1 MALRMK
7 NKINPANQISD
18 FRSQIDQAAGRSREA
33 FFTWFNEGAG
43 ADGSFVQGSWD
54 FGIHIAYPL
63 TAYIERP
70 EELTCLE
77 LGHGGGRLLSAA
89 SRHFAKAVG
98 VDIHDNNDLVMDE
111 LRQRGARNVELFSSD
126 GSSIPL
132 PDLSFDVVYSFIV
145 LQHVE
150 KIEVF
155 KAYLRETYRV
165 LRPGG
170 FALLYFGRK
179 AQWSINK
186 EAPMLF
192 RLECLAENLWL
203 PKGFMEI
210 PAEVNHT
217 NLLVTRKF
225 AKKLSRG
232 FGFRFLNYVV
242 SYKGVPG
249 GFGRYGG
256 QHGILLSKP
265 L

>member
-7 NKINPANQISD
+7 NKIYPANQISD
-18 FRSQIDQAAGRSREA
+18 FRSQIDQAAGKSRDA

-63 TAYIERP
+63 TVYIERP

-98 VDIHDNNDLVMDE
+98 VDIHDNNDLVLDE
-111 LRQRGARNVELFSSD
+111 LRQRGVRNVELHSSD

-132 PDLSFDVVYSFIV
+132 ADSGLDVVYSFIV

-179 AQWSINK
+179 VKWSINK
-186 EAPMLF
+186 KAQLLF
-192 RLECLAENLWL
+192 RLDCLAENHWL

-217 NLLVTRKF
+217 NLLITRKF
-225 AKKLSRG
+225 AKKLALG
-232 FGFRFLNYVV
+232 FGFRFLDYVV
-242 SYKGVPG
+242 SYKSVPG